1 MFKKPYR
8 YAIVYTIVLIS
19 FTLYAVLDTFV
30 IPRAYA
36 LVDKS
41 SQTVSIQPTSTAA
54 SIVSRISSLAQSS
67 QSTSEAVKSEQSAE
81 SIISQSESS
90 QSSLSASVNTDPI
103 VTDSSYQDKN
113 ISISITQYRE
123 SDTTIYVADVVVSDA
138 SYLKAAFAQSTYGR
152 NITEKT
158 SVIAKERNAIL
169 AINGDY
175 YGARNSGYVIRN
187 GVLYRSTSSDSS
199 QQDLVIYANG
209 SFGII
214 TEGET
219 SAQKLLDNGAE
230 QVLSFGPALIEDGAV
245 AVSKTDEVDKAM
257 TGNPRT
263 ALCIIDE
270 LHYLLVVADG
280 RTSESTGLSLYE
292 MAQFLQTLGVKTAYN
307 LDGGGSSTM
316 VFNDKV
322 INKPTT
328 NGRQITERS
337 VSDIVC
343 IGY

>member
-1 MFKKPYR
+1 MFKKPFR
-8 YAIVYTIVLIS
+8 YAIVYTIASIV

-36 LVDKS
+36 VVDKS
-41 SQTVSIQPTSTAA
+41 SQTASIQSTSTTA
-54 SIVSRISSLAQSS
+54 STISQISSLAQSS
-67 QSTSEAVKSEQSAE
+67 RSTSESVQSEQFAS
-81 SIISQSESS
+81 SQPS
-90 QSSLSASVNTDPI
+90 QSSSVNTEPV
-103 VTDSSYQDKN
+103 VTDSSYQDEN

-138 SYLKAAFAQSTYGR
+138 SYLKAAFSQSTYGR

-158 SVIAKERNAIL
+158 SVIAKESNAIL

-199 QQDLVIYANG
+199 QQDLVIYTDG
-209 SFGII
+209 SFGSI

-219 SAQKLLDNGAE
+219 SAQKLLDNGAV
-230 QVLSFGPALIEDGAV
+230 QVFSFGPALIEDGAV

-263 ALCIIDE
+263 ALCIIND

-292 MAQFLQTLGVKTAYN
+292 MAQFLQTLGAKTAYN

-316 VFNDKV
+316 VFNGKV